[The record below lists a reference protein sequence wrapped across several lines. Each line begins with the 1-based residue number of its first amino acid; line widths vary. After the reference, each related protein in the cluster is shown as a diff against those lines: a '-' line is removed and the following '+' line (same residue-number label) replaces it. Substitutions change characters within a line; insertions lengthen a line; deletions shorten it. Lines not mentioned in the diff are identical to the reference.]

1 LVLMSRR
8 SGPGCQ
14 LSVAMARGVLA
25 AGSGHLAAT
34 RARRDDAYL
43 PNYVYLPAL
52 IVVSR
57 KAGPAEVGL
66 AAWEIT
72 YGLGGA
78 RVGDAATWHG
88 RQRNSMLSALV
99 WLALLQDDAHT
110 PVQQSRRQPFHR
122 ILHRRRLR
130 RWVARGS
137 LQSTVMHCHRLPTQ
151 PMQPT
156 QPFQPTQPT
165 QPGARRQVPD
175 AQGKR
180 PHWRKAAD

>member
-1 LVLMSRR
+1 VRVEFLVLGSYVA
-8 SGPGCQ
+8 SQWQ

-25 AGSGHLAAT
+25 AG

-43 PNYVYLPAL
+43 PNNVYLPAL

-72 YGLGGA
+72 CGLGGA

-99 WLALLQDDAHT
+99 WLAPLQDDAHT
-110 PVQQSRRQPFHR
+110 PVQQSRRQAFHR

-151 PMQPT
+151 PMQPA
-156 QPFQPTQPT
+156 QPTQTT
-165 QPGARRQVPD
+165 QPGDRRQVPD

-180 PHWRKAAD
+180 LCWRKAAD